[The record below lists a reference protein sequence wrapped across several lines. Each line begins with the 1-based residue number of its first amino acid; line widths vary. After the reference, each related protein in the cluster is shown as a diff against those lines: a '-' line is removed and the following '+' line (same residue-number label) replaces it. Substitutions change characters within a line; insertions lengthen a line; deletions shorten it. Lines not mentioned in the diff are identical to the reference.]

1 MRVGSFLPAFLPVF
15 IGFMSSCWN
24 PHLMAMAEIQLYNSM
39 SRAVEPLRP
48 LAPPRVT
55 LYVCGPTIYNYGHI
69 GNFRTY
75 VAVDLLRRA
84 LKQFGYQV
92 DHVMQFTDVD
102 DKTIRGSR
110 EAGVPLK
117 QFTSQFREAFL
128 EDAKTLNIEIPERT
142 PNATD
147 YIPKMVEL
155 IAKLVDKGAA
165 YASDDG
171 SVYFRIASFPNYGC
185 LSHLDLE
192 NLVAGA
198 RVNQDEYEKEGVGDF
213 VLWKK
218 WTPADGDVGWD
229 SPWGRGRPGWHI
241 ECSALSM
248 EHLGEEIDIHGGGT
262 DLRFPHHENEIAQ
275 SEAATGR
282 TFVRSWFHVEHLL
295 VDGQKMSK
303 SLGNMHTVRDV
314 LARGYTGRELRYA
327 LLSGAHYSK
336 NLNFTWQ
343 GMEDAK
349 TAVARI
355 DEWVRRIT
363 SHAAGASESERKDGL
378 ARANQLLGPFEE
390 MLENDLNV
398 NAALGLFFQHIR
410 GSNILM
416 DRMDLPNSIAVSHL
430 AVWNVLDKIL
440 GLGDATTAVPFEVQ
454 ELANRRAAARKT
466 KDFPAS
472 DTLRKEIEALGWKV
486 KDTPQGQEL
495 TPL

>member
-1 MRVGSFLPAFLPVF
+1 MPEKISL
-15 IGFMSSCWN
+15 
-24 PHLMAMAEIQLYNSM
+24 HNSM
-39 SRAVEPLRP
+39 TRKVEELKP
-48 LAPPRVT
+48 LAPPRVS

-75 VAVDLLRRA
+75 VAVDLLRRT
-84 LKQFGYQV
+84 LKHFGYTV

-110 EAGVPLK
+110 EKNVPLRE
-117 QFTSQFREAFL
+117 FTGAFRTAFL
-128 EDAKTLNIEIPERT
+128 EDAKTLNIDLPERT

-147 YIPKMVEL
+147 HIPKMVEL
-155 IAKLVDKGAA
+155 IAKLVEKGAA

-171 SVYFRIASFPNYGC
+171 SVYFRIASFPKYGC

-198 RVNQDEYEKEGVGDF
+198 RVSQDEYEKEGVGDF

-229 SPWGRGRPGWHI
+229 SSWGKGRPGWHI

-248 EHLGEEIDIHGGGT
+248 EHLGPEIDIHGGGT

-275 SEAATGR
+275 SESATGR

-303 SLGNMHTVRDV
+303 SLGNMYTVRDV
-314 LARGYTGRELRYA
+314 RAKGYTGRELRYA

-343 GMEDAK
+343 GMDDAK
-349 TAVARI
+349 TALARV
-355 DEWVRRIT
+355 DEWRKRT
-363 SHAAGASESERKDGL
+363 AAQGSKAEGTLETFSLADDFRGAVDRAL
-378 ARANQLLGPFEE
+378 AH
-390 MLENDLNV
+390 DLNI
-398 NAALGLFFQHIR
+398 NDALGHLFTLVR
-410 GSNILM
+410 ESNKLL
-416 DRMDLPNSIAVSHL
+416 DADQLTPAQAKSIESAYAAFDEV
-430 AVWNVLDKIL
+430 A
-440 GLGDATTAVPFEVQ
+440 GLGEASTSVPAEVQ
-454 ELANRRAAARKT
+454 ALADQRAAARKA
-466 KDFPAS
+466 KDFAAS
-472 DTLRKEIEALGWKV
+472 DTLRKQIEALGWKV
-486 KDTPQGQEL
+486 KDTPKGQEL
-495 TPL
+495 SPA

>member
-1 MRVGSFLPAFLPVF
+1 MKDAPFQLPSAGVPAPIRL
-15 IGFMSSCWN
+15 
-24 PHLMAMAEIQLYNSM
+24 HNSM
-39 SRAVEPLRP
+39 TRAVEELKP
-48 LAPPRVT
+48 LAPPRVS

-84 LKQFGYQV
+84 LRHFGYTV

-102 DKTIRGSR
+102 DKTIRGAR
-110 EAGVPLK
+110 EKNVPLRE
-117 QFTSQFREAFL
+117 FTATFRAAFL
-128 EDAKTLNIEIPERT
+128 EDAKTLRIEIPDRT

-147 YIPKMVEL
+147 HIPKMVEL
-155 IAKLVDKGAA
+155 IAQLVEKGAA

-171 SVYFRIASFPNYGC
+171 SVYFRIASFPAYGC

-248 EHLGEEIDIHGGGT
+248 EHLGPEIDVHGGGS

-303 SLGNMHTVRDV
+303 SLGNMYTVRDV

-343 GMEDAK
+343 GMDDAK
-349 TAVARI
+349 TALARI
-355 DEWVRRIT
+355 DEWRKRIGLLALLAT
-363 SHAAGASESERKDGL
+363 AADKEVLSSNMQQAIDASLSE
-378 ARANQLLGPFEE
+378 
-390 MLENDLNV
+390 DLNV
-398 NAALGLFFQHIR
+398 NQALGALFTWIR
-410 GSNILM
+410 TSNKLL
-416 DRMDLPNSIAVSHL
+416 DEGNLKAVEAH
-430 AVWNVLDKIL
+430 AYNEAWKYLDEVL
-440 GLGDATTAVPFEVQ
+440 GLGEPVTAIPAEVQ
-454 ELANRRAAARKT
+454 GLIDQRAAARQAR
-466 KDFPAS
+466 DFAQS
-472 DTLRKEIEALGWKV
+472 DALRQQIEALGWKV
-486 KDTPQGQEL
+486 KDTPKGQEL
-495 TPL
+495 SPL